1 VSELTGLEIGQEVAQ
16 RTFSE
21 RHHPAQHDRWVLAE
35 AVVLSIVTLVAAW
48 SGFAA
53 AKWNT
58 ESRLSIAHG
67 NTHHLDANRAFQ
79 QSITLRTWDA
89 SAFNSWF
96 TAYIAGHKSAAQ
108 VAERRFR
115 PEYRVAFNAW
125 LATDPFNNP
134 NAPPG
139 PQSMPQY
146 RAEGAA
152 EAKALDAKADDETAR
167 GEHEGEIADDYIRTT
182 VVLASVLFLVGISGH
197 FPRRVRIGLLILGTV
212 LLVGAA
218 MAILRLPGPP

>member
-1 VSELTGLEIGQEVAQ
+1 MSEGLSTVEIGQEVAEHIQ
-16 RTFSE
+16 RHAV
-21 RHHPAQHDRWVLAE
+21 RRHDRWSLAE
-35 AVVLSIVTLVAAW
+35 AALLSVVTIVAAW
-48 SGFAA
+48 SGYAA

-58 ESRLSIAHG
+58 ESRLELAHSA
-67 NTHHLDANRAFQ
+67 THRTEANRAFQ

-96 TAYIAGHKSAAQ
+96 TAYIAGDHNAAR
-108 VAERRFR
+108 VAQRRFR
-115 PEYRVAFNAW
+115 PEYHVAFDAW
-125 LATDPFNNP
+125 LATHPFTNP

-146 RAEGAA
+146 RPEGASRA
-152 EAKALDAKADDETAR
+152 QALDAEADAEVDK
-167 GEHEGEIADDYIRTT
+167 GEHAGNVADDYIRTT

-197 FPRRVRIGLLILGTV
+197 FPRRVRMGMLGLSTI

-218 MAILRLPGPP
+218 AAILRLPIPP

>member
-1 VSELTGLEIGQEVAQ
+1 VSELAGLEIGQEVAE
-16 RTFSE
+16 RTFSQ
-21 RHHPAQHDRWVLAE
+21 RHHKKHDGWSIAE

-58 ESRLSIAHG
+58 ESRLSVAHG
-67 NTHHLDANRAFQ
+67 AAQHLDANRAFQ
-79 QSITLRTWDA
+79 QSLTLRTWDA

-96 TAYIAGHKSAAQ
+96 TAYIAGDKSAAQ
-108 VAERRFR
+108 VAQRRFR
-115 PEYRVAFNAW
+115 PQYRVAFDAW

-139 PQSMPQY
+139 PQNMPQY
-146 RAEGAA
+146 RPTGAA
-152 EAKALDAKADDETAR
+152 EAKALDAKADKETAR

-182 VVLASVLFLVGISGH
+182 VVLASVLFLVGIGGH
-197 FPRRVRIGLLILGTV
+197 FPRRVRIGLLVLGSV
-212 LLVGAA
+212 LLIAA
-218 MAILRLPGPP
+218 ATAILRLPAPP

>member
-1 VSELTGLEIGQEVAQ
+1 VSEGLSTVEIAKEAGGHVK
-16 RTFSE
+16 
-21 RHHPAQHDRWVLAE
+21 RHAATHHDRWSLAE
-35 AVVLSIVTLVAAW
+35 AVLLSIVTLVAAW

-58 ESRLSIAHG
+58 ESRLDLAHAS
-67 NTHHLDANRAFQ
+67 THRTEANRGFQ

-96 TAYIAGHKSAAQ
+96 TAYIAGDRDAAR

-115 PEYRVAFNAW
+115 PAYKVAFDAW
-125 LATDPFNNP
+125 LATRPFTNP

-139 PQSMPQY
+139 PQNMPQY
-146 RAEGAA
+146 RPEGAA
-152 EAKALDAKADDETAR
+152 RARALDAQADAETAR
-167 GEHEGEIADDYIRTT
+167 GEQAGNDADDYVRTT

-197 FPRRVRIGLLILGTV
+197 FPRRVRTGMLVLGTI

-218 MAILRLPGPP
+218 VAILQLPVPP